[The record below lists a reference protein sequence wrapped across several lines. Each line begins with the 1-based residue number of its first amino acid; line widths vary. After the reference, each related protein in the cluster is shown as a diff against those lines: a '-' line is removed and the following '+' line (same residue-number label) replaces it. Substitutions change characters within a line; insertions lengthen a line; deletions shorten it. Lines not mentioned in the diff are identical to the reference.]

1 MGGLES
7 ADVEF
12 IDENGG
18 GPGVR
23 LRRPAATYWL
33 RRQLLN
39 EPNFI
44 EIAQLRPGRSFRAMD
59 DAVNWDPETAESLN
73 ASFQVQAE

>member
-1 MGGLES
+1 M
-7 ADVEF
+7 AVA
-12 IDENGG
+12 
-18 GPGVR
+18 GVR
-23 LRRPAATYWL
+23 LQRPAATYWL

-59 DAVNWDPETAESLN
+59 DAVDWDPDPQKSLN
-73 ASFQVQAE
+73 APFQVQVE